1 MASEKKIAQVTK
13 PIPMEQALKM
23 YGVSSEEELKE
34 LFRVLF
40 NSRKGGFF
48 TNLLRKILNF
58 LGFGKNYYE

>member
-1 MASEKKIAQVTK
+1 MTSETKIAQVTK

-23 YGVSSEEELKE
+23 YGVSSEDELKE
-34 LFRVLF
+34 LFRRLF

-58 LGFGKNYYE
+58 FGFGNNR

>member
-34 LFRVLF
+34 LFRELF
-40 NSRKGGFF
+40 NPRKRNFF
-48 TNLLRKILNF
+48 AELFRKILNF
-58 LGFGKNYYE
+58 FGFGNNH